1 MSLVSS
7 LPLLFTLL
15 SVDTASAAHQ
25 GPPAPPTIKFIG
37 DLGYVSTAGNSS
49 VQTLNLGDRITA
61 KTGDV
66 TFSQQFNVVHGRSKG
81 ATVTSLWRASL
92 RTDLAVQPTFGVYAS
107 IAYERNVFAG
117 LRSRIGN
124 TIGLT
129 AQVVKTERSKLS
141 VEGGMSLTAQ
151 RGIGGA
157 GRDLDFLGGRA
168 ATAYTQLIGAKASIT
183 QTVEL
188 LPNFRQSE
196 DLRINSESALI
207 APITKQIA
215 VKLSFSV
222 RYDGL
227 PEPGYLSTDRLF
239 TSGIQVNL

>member
-25 GPPAPPTIKFIG
+25 GPPPAPSLKFIG

-107 IAYERNVFAG
+107 INYERNVFAG
-117 LRSRIGN
+117 LRSRVGN

-129 AQVVKTERSKLS
+129 AQVVKTERSRLS

-151 RGIGGA
+151 RGIAG

-168 ATAYTQLIGAKASIT
+168 ATAYTQQIGAKASIS

-196 DLRINSESALI
+196 DLRINSESALL

-227 PEPGYLSTDRLF
+227 PEPGFLSTDRLF